1 MKKFAIIEIGSY
13 NTKTPDGVYD
23 LNIKKRLNLCL
34 FLLFKN
40 TKNDIIIISIMD
52 GV

>member
-23 LNIKKRLNLCL
+23 LDRILAEK
-34 FLLFKN
+34 
-40 TKNDIIIISIMD
+40 S
-52 GV
+52 